1 MIARPPEKK
10 FSSKT
15 TSHSRRFVK
24 VANDNRP
31 PKRIFLGW
39 VVILT
44 GILLLLGAGFWIYE
58 NTILYYQDATQ
69 WWTDEQS
76 LDKHRQGRISTS
88 SPDRSKGR

>member
-10 FSSKT
+10 FSSKST
-15 TSHSRRFVK
+15 PSSFFVK

-39 VVILT
+39 IFLVAGVLVV
-44 GILLLLGAGFWIYE
+44 LGTTFWIYE
-58 NTILYYQDATQ
+58 NAISYYRDATE

-76 LDKHRQGRISTS
+76 LKQQSEKPKDL
-88 SPDRSKGR
+88 